1 MILDI
6 FLCRR
11 GNSLPRSVT
20 SMLGIGNSI
29 IKAMFLNKIPDMRAH
44 VEARPRHLRGGCRSD
59 EFEPLLQTCQ
69 VPRCSH
75 KFAPFM
81 HASTIANELQFQEAM
96 CKPKPYTCHE
106 LTHIV
111 KHQWVRIIALAS
123 SQGPVQLMRAP
134 GTHNC
139 SWIATSI
146 QRAVFDK
153 RVPCRC
159 RHLAPCFPGMPVDL
173 CPRHGGVHMLKTLWL
188 KTGQFQGAM

>member
-1 MILDI
+1 M
-6 FLCRR
+6 
-11 GNSLPRSVT
+11 V
-20 SMLGIGNSI
+20 
-29 IKAMFLNKIPDMRAH
+29 H

-59 EFEPLLQTCQ
+59 EFEPLLQTRE

-139 SWIATSI
+139 RCIATII
-146 QRAVFDK
+146 QRAVLDK

-159 RHLAPCFPGMPVDL
+159 RHLAPCFPDMPMDL
-173 CPRHGGVHMLKTLWL
+173 RPRHGGVHMLKTLWL
-188 KTGQFQGAM
+188 KTGQVQGAV